1 MLKTLLCLVTLL
13 TPFALAQDLTADEIL
28 ENLEERSTSLQD
40 AFFLLTGTVYD
51 SDTQEYALEIEVEF
65 IPGEELAKAYI
76 YQPDAL
82 ADNFILIDGETVYN
96 YLFVT
101 NQVTILDSDD
111 PEALG
116 DLLPETEGSFNL
128 TPNLGR
134 FFSSDN
140 WEPSVQGYEEGENG
154 PVYRLRFDNL
164 DTTANLDYVDAVVL
178 AEEWLPASLTFVQAD
193 GSPLAELFFSDYELD
208 SGLDPAAL
216 REIPPDAERIDERN

>member
-1 MLKTLLCLVTLL
+1 MSKRALCLAVLL
-13 TPFALAQDLTADEIL
+13 TPFALAQDLTADEVL
-28 ENLEERSTSLQD
+28 ANLEARSTSLQD

-65 IPGEELAKAYI
+65 IPSEELAKAYI
-76 YQPDAL
+76 FQPDAL
-82 ADNFILIDGETVYN
+82 ADNFILVDGETVYN

-101 NQVTILDSDD
+101 NQVTILNSDD

-116 DLLPETEGSFNL
+116 DLLPETEGSFDL

-134 FFSSDN
+134 FFASDN
-140 WEPSVQGYEEGENG
+140 WEPSVEGYEEGENG
-154 PVYRLRFDNL
+154 PIYRLRFDNL
-164 DTTANLDYVDAVVL
+164 DPEANLDYVEATVL
-178 AEEWLPASLTFVQAD
+178 ESEWLPESLTFVQAD

-216 REIPPDAERIDERN
+216 REIPADAERIDERN